1 MSLEADG
8 LRQRRTGVKRLVEDL
23 DIFEKVT
30 DNVKEEKKLSSGLI
44 SIICFSIIFCLVIG
58 ELAHYISG
66 NREYEYR
73 FDVDT
78 ALYDLPNLDMDM
90 VVATPC
96 NNLAVMSSMDESG
109 GIFAPLQQSI
119 QKDPTRKEQCA
130 QEKYSCYNRC
140 FIFDIGGETP
150 DFDRRLI
157 HPILGYGLCS
167 WMLFEFTDEE
177 QMYWTVLRHAH
188 AAINHGGL
196 RGLEELQYVDSDV
209 EDNLEQLANK
219 KQNDE
224 AVALTE
230 QRKNNKDS
238 DGLGNGQLIFMI
250 GNGMGMFQIV
260 ASNGADEGTACRVH
274 GKFPV
279 RKGKEEKITI
289 SIGTSLGLGV
299 FAHLLTSIS
308 TLWQPRHLS
317 LLHKDCPHKNLSR
330 YIWTIH
336 YGLSILCHVLGKLSP
351 KGQYHRIKHPLQKKK
366 LNEGEHSHGGILF
379 EYEFCANV
387 IEIREAYRSIITLL
401 VRLCAIVGGV
411 FATSRIVNNVIQQIL
426 SLLPWATISTTAS
439 YVEKTTLLN
448 TETVAR

>member
-1 MSLEADG
+1 MSLESDG

-23 DIFEKVT
+23 DIFEKVV

-44 SIICFSIIFCLVIG
+44 SIVCFAIISCLVVG
-58 ELAHYISG
+58 ELLHYISG
-66 NREYEYR
+66 NKEYDYR

-78 ALYDLPNLDMDM
+78 AMDDMPTLDVDM
-90 VVATPC
+90 VIATPC

-119 QKDPTRKEQCA
+119 QKDPTR
-130 QEKYSCYNRC
+130 
-140 FIFDIGGETP
+140 
-150 DFDRRLI
+150 
-157 HPILGYGLCS
+157 
-167 WMLFEFTDEE
+167 FEFTDEE
-177 QMYWTVLRHAH
+177 QMYWTILRHAH
-188 AAINHGGL
+188 AAINNGGL

-230 QRKNNKDS
+230 QKKNNMDG

-260 ASNGADEGTACRVH
+260 ASSGTDEGTACRVH

-289 SIGTSLGLGV
+289 SIGTSLGLGI
-299 FAHLLTSIS
+299 FAHIEGVKQSGNIS
-308 TLWQPRHLS
+308 
-317 LLHKDCPHKNLSR
+317 
-330 YIWTIH
+330 
-336 YGLSILCHVLGKLSP
+336 
-351 KGQYHRIKHPLQKKK
+351 HRIEKFNFGRRIRGLVAPLAGAEQISESGQDIYHYFIKIVPTKIYYGIFGRFTMAYQYSVTFLKKK
-366 LNEGEHSHGGILF
+366 LKEGEHSHGGILF

-387 IEIREAYRSIITLL
+387 IEIREAYRSLITLL
-401 VRLCAIVGGV
+401 LRLCAVVGGV
-411 FATSRIVNNVIQQIL
+411 FATSRIINNVIQLIL
-426 SLLPWATISTTAS
+426 SLLPWAKIPKVAPT
-439 YVEKTTLLN
+439 VEKSTLIN
-448 TETVAR
+448 SGIVVS